1 MSYSTD
7 AKNGNLSNST
17 LEELQHILITLDGLG
32 ETIKKK
38 ALDILIQMA
47 YSKGVLGQEP
57 IETKE
62 RKANEKDMD

>member
-32 ETIKKK
+32 EATKKK